1 MEHHVQSARSL
12 MTLVIFAM
20 ALLLSA
26 TVSARAPAPS
36 TEEIAVADIPRE
48 AREVLAQIKADGP
61 FRYERDGIV
70 FGNREH
76 RLPVQSRAYYHE
88 YTVPTPGVKSRGGRR
103 IVCGGPRTAPNACY
117 YTSDHYQTFR
127 RIRE

>member
-1 MEHHVQSARSL
+1 MEHRAQSARSL
-12 MTLVIFAM
+12 TTLAIFAV
-20 ALLLSA
+20 ALLSA
-26 TVSARAPAPS
+26 PDSVRALAPS
-36 TEEIAVADIPRE
+36 TEDIAIADMPRE
-48 AREVLAQIKADGP
+48 AREVLAQIKTDGP